1 MVVSIEAVYEGGTY
15 ELKRD
20 NQTGL
25 YTAKIEAIHRNPKAN
40 ERYSYYPVMLRIT
53 DDAGNT
59 TIKTIADAEI
69 GDDLLLVVREEQ
81 LFPLKFIVANEK
93 GEELGYVKEAN
104 YLDLELGET
113 NDFEL
118 EFSTEAWREEAYN
131 WGYRIFIPNT
141 EYGGLLEERKTSIGQ
156 GTVTWLGYTWRGLL
170 SQKIIQPPDG
180 ATHLVVSGDAN
191 KIIEDIIGN
200 RFGSLFVAETEAS
213 GIELRNYQFDR
224 YCTVLEGLEKMLASK
239 QARLKICY
247 KQGTPGLLD
256 GAVYLSAV
264 PVADW
269 SEHLEYSQ
277 DGRLTFTTE
286 DYRRGINHLICA
298 GEGEGTER
306 KILHLYV
313 QKDGSIIQDKPY
325 YTGLAER
332 EALYS
337 YTSADD
343 LEQLKKDGI
352 KHLESLM
359 NYREMEAHIDNVDVD
374 IGDIVGGRD
383 RITGMS
389 IQQPVVGKILTVK
402 DGETD
407 VEYKLKGAK

>member
-1 MVVSIEAVYEGGTY
+1 MVVSVEAVYEGGTY
-15 ELKRD
+15 PLKKD
-20 NQTGL
+20 SQTGV
-25 YTAKIEAIHRNPKAN
+25 YTAKIEAIQKKLKTE

-53 DDAGNT
+53 DDAGNVT
-59 TIKTIADAEI
+59 VKTISDAEL
-69 GDDLLLVVREEQ
+69 GKDLLLVVREEQ
-81 LFPLKFIVANEK
+81 FFPLKFIVANEK

-104 YLDLELGET
+104 YIDLELGET
-113 NDFEL
+113 NDFEV
-118 EFSTEAWREEAYN
+118 EFSADAWKEETYN

-141 EYGGLLEERKTSIGQ
+141 EYGGLLEERKTSTGQ

-170 SQKIIQPPDG
+170 NQKIIQPPDG
-180 ATHLVVSGDAN
+180 ETHLTVSGDAN
-191 KIIEDIIGN
+191 KIIKDIIGS
-200 RFGSLFVAETEAS
+200 RFGSLFVAETEGS
-213 GIELRNYQFDR
+213 GIEFKNYQFDR

-256 GAVYLSAV
+256 SAVLLSAV
-264 PVADW
+264 PITDW

-298 GEGEGTER
+298 GEGEGIER
-306 KILHLYV
+306 QILHLYV
-313 QKDGSIIQDKPY
+313 QKDGSIGETQY
-325 YTGLAER
+325 YTGLEER

-337 YTSADD
+337 YTSMND

-352 KHLESLM
+352 KQLESLK
-359 NYREMEAHIDNVDVD
+359 NYRGMEAHINNVDVD
-374 IGDIVGGRD
+374 IGDMVGGRD
-383 RITGMS
+383 RVTGMS
-389 IQQPVVGKILTVK
+389 IQQPVVGKILTIK

>member
-20 NQTGL
+20 SQTGL
-25 YTAKIEAIHRNPKAN
+25 YTAKIEAIRKNLKTD

-59 TIKTIADAEI
+59 TVKTIADAEI

-93 GEELGYVKEAN
+93 GEELGYIKEAE
-104 YLDLELGET
+104 YIDLDLGDT
-113 NDFEL
+113 NDFEIQL
-118 EFSTEAWREEAYN
+118 STDTWKKEAYN
-131 WGYRIFIPNT
+131 WGYRIFVPNT
-141 EYGGLLEERKTSIGQ
+141 EYGGLLEERKTSTSQKTI
-156 GTVTWLGYTWRGLL
+156 TWLGYTWRGLL
-170 SQKIIQPPDG
+170 SQKIIQPPDNE
-180 ATHLVVSGDAN
+180 THLVVSGDAN
-191 KIIEDIIGN
+191 RIIEDIIGN

-239 QARLKICY
+239 LARLKICY

-256 GAVYLSAV
+256 SVVSLSAV
-264 PVADW
+264 PITDW

-277 DGRLTFTTE
+277 DGRLTFTTA
-286 DYRRGINHLICA
+286 DYRRGVNHLICA

-325 YTGLAER
+325 YAGLAER

>member
-1 MVVSIEAVYEGGTY
+1 MVVSVEVIYEGGTY
-15 ELKRD
+15 PLRKD
-20 NQTGL
+20 SQTGA
-25 YTAKIEAIHRNPKAN
+25 YTAKIEAIQKKLKTD
-40 ERYSYYPVMLRIT
+40 ERYSYYPMMLRIT
-53 DDAGNT
+53 DDAGNVT
-59 TIKTIADAEI
+59 VKTISDAEI
-69 GDDLLLVVREEQ
+69 GKDLLLVVREEQ

-118 EFSTEAWREEAYN
+118 EFSTDAWKEETYS

-141 EYGGLLEERKTSIGQ
+141 EYGGLLEERKTSTGQ

-170 SQKIIQPPDG
+170 SQKIIQPPDNE
-180 ATHLVVSGDAN
+180 THLVVSGDAN
-191 KIIEDIIGN
+191 KIIKDIIGS

-224 YCTVLEGLEKMLASK
+224 YCTILEGLEKMLASK
-239 QARLKICY
+239 QARLKISY

-256 GAVYLSAV
+256 SAVLLSAV
-264 PVADW
+264 PITDW

-277 DGRLTFTTE
+277 DGRLNFTTE

-298 GEGEGTER
+298 GEGEGIER
-306 KILHLYV
+306 QILHLYV
-313 QKDGSIIQDKPY
+313 QKDGSIGETQY
-325 YTGLAER
+325 YTGLEER

-337 YTSADD
+337 YTSMEN
-343 LEQLKKDGI
+343 LEQLKKDGM
-352 KHLESLM
+352 KQLESLK
-359 NYREMEAHIDNVDVD
+359 NYSGMEAHINNVDVD
-374 IGDIVGGRD
+374 IGDMVGGRD
-383 RITGMS
+383 RVTGMS
-389 IQQPVVGKILTVK
+389 IQQPVVGKILTIK

>member
-1 MVVSIEAVYEGGTY
+1 MVVSVEAIYEDATY
-15 ELKRD
+15 PLEKD
-20 NQTGL
+20 NKTGF
-25 YTAKIEAIHRNPKAN
+25 YTAKIEPIKKFKVGKESKYCPI
-40 ERYSYYPVMLRIT
+40 MLCIT
-53 DDAGNT
+53 DSKGKAFT
-59 TIKTIADAEI
+59 KTISDAEI
-69 GDDLLLVVREEQ
+69 KDNFLRIKEEQ
-81 LFPLKFIVANEK
+81 FFPLKFIVANEK

-104 YLDLELGET
+104 YIDLELGEN

-118 EFSTEAWREEAYN
+118 EFSTDAWKEEAYN

-141 EYGGLLEERKTSIGQ
+141 EYGGLLEERKTSTSQNI
-156 GTVTWLGYTWRGLL
+156 VTWLGYTWRGLL

-191 KIIEDIIGN
+191 RIIEDIIGN
-200 RFGSLFVAETEAS
+200 RFGSLFVVETEAS
-213 GIELRNYQFDR
+213 GIELKNYQFDR

-239 QARLKICY
+239 QARLKISY
-247 KQGTPGLLD
+247 KQGTPRLLD
-256 GAVYLSAV
+256 GAVLLSAV
-264 PVADW
+264 QVTDW
-269 SEHLEYSQ
+269 SEYLEYSQ

-306 KILHLYV
+306 QILHLYV
-313 QKDGSIIQDKPY
+313 QKDGSIGETQY
-325 YTGLAER
+325 YTGLEER

-337 YTSADD
+337 YTSMED

-352 KHLESLM
+352 KQLESLR
-359 NYREMEAHIDNVDVD
+359 NYRGMEAHINNVDVD

-383 RITGMS
+383 RVTGMS
-389 IQQPVVGKILTVK
+389 IQQPVIGKILTVK
-402 DGETD
+402 NNEID

>member
-1 MVVSIEAVYEGGTY
+1 MVVSVEAICEDATY
-15 ELKRD
+15 PLEKD
-20 NQTGL
+20 NKTGF
-25 YTAKIEAIHRNPKAN
+25 YTAKIELIKKFKVGEESNYCPI
-40 ERYSYYPVMLRIT
+40 MLCIT
-53 DDAGNT
+53 DSKGNAFT
-59 TIKTIADAEI
+59 KTISDVEI
-69 GDDLLLVVREEQ
+69 KDDLLLIKEEQ

-93 GEELGYVKEAN
+93 GEELGYMKEAN
-104 YLDLELGET
+104 YIDLELGET

-118 EFSTEAWREEAYN
+118 EFSADAWKEEAYN

-141 EYGGLLEERKTSIGQ
+141 EYGGLLEERKTSTGQ

-170 SQKIIQPPDG
+170 NQKIIQPPNG
-180 ATHLVVSGDAN
+180 ETHLTVSGDAN
-191 KIIEDIIGN
+191 KIIKDIIGS

-213 GIELRNYQFDR
+213 GIEIRNYQFDR
-224 YCTVLEGLEKMLASK
+224 YCTVLEGLEKMLTGK

-256 GAVYLSAV
+256 GAVLLSAV
-264 PVADW
+264 PITDW

-306 KILHLYV
+306 QILHLYV
-313 QKDGSIIQDKPY
+313 QKDGSIGETQY
-325 YTGLAER
+325 YTGLEER

-337 YTSADD
+337 YASMED

-352 KHLESLM
+352 KQLESLR
-359 NYREMEAHIDNVDVD
+359 NYRGMEAHINNVDVD

-383 RITGMS
+383 RVTGMS
-389 IQQPVVGKILTVK
+389 IQQPVIGKILTVK
-402 DGETD
+402 NNEID

>member
-1 MVVSIEAVYEGGTY
+1 MVVSTEAIYKGIIYPLEKDY
-15 ELKRD
+15 K
-20 NQTGL
+20 TGF
-25 YTAKIEAIHRNPKAN
+25 YTAKIEPNKIKKFKTDEQSKYCPI
-40 ERYSYYPVMLRIT
+40 MLCIT
-53 DDAGNT
+53 DNKGKAFT
-59 TIKTIADAEI
+59 KTISDAEI
-69 GDDLLLVVREEQ
+69 RDELLLVKEEQ
-81 LFPLKFIVANEK
+81 LFPLKFTVANEK
-93 GEELGYVKEAN
+93 GEELGYIKEAN
-104 YLDLELGET
+104 CLDMELGET

-118 EFSTEAWREEAYN
+118 EFSADAWKEEAYN

-141 EYGGLLEERKTSIGQ
+141 EYGGLLEERKTSTGQ

-170 SQKIIQPPDG
+170 NQKIIQPPDG
-180 ATHLVVSGDAN
+180 ETHLTVSGDAN
-191 KIIEDIIGN
+191 KIIKDIIGS
-200 RFGSLFVAETEAS
+200 RFGSLFVAETEGS
-213 GIELRNYQFDR
+213 GIEFKNYQFDR
-224 YCTVLEGLEKMLASK
+224 YCTVLEGLKKMLASK

-256 GAVYLSAV
+256 SAVLLSAV
-264 PVADW
+264 PITDW

-306 KILHLYV
+306 KVLHLYV
-313 QKDGSIIQDKPY
+313 QEDGSIVQDKPY

-337 YTSADD
+337 YTSAED
-343 LEQLKKDGI
+343 LEQFKKDGI
-352 KHLESLM
+352 KHLESLR

-389 IQQPVVGKILTVK
+389 IQHPVVGKILTIK
-402 DGETD
+402 DGEID

>member
-1 MVVSIEAVYEGGTY
+1 MVVSVEAVYEGGTY
-15 ELKRD
+15 PLKKD
-20 NQTGL
+20 SQTGA
-25 YTAKIEAIHRNPKAN
+25 YTAKIEAIQKKLKTE

-53 DDAGNT
+53 DDAGNVT
-59 TIKTIADAEI
+59 VKTISDAEI
-69 GDDLLLVVREEQ
+69 GQNLLLVVREEQ
-81 LFPLKFIVANEK
+81 FFPLKFIVANEK

-104 YLDLELGET
+104 YIDLELGEN

-118 EFSTEAWREEAYN
+118 EFSTDAWKEEAYN

-141 EYGGLLEERKTSIGQ
+141 EYGGLLEERKTTTGQ

-170 SQKIIQPPDG
+170 NQKIIQPPDG
-180 ATHLVVSGDAN
+180 ETHLTVSGDAN
-191 KIIEDIIGN
+191 KIIKHIIGS

-213 GIELRNYQFDR
+213 GIEIRNYQFDR
-224 YCTVLEGLEKMLASK
+224 YCTVLEGLEKMLAGK

-256 GAVYLSAV
+256 SAVLLSAV
-264 PVADW
+264 PITDW

-306 KILHLYV
+306 QVLHLYV
-313 QKDGSIIQDKPY
+313 QGDGSILQDKPY
-325 YTGLAER
+325 YSGLAER

-337 YTSADD
+337 YTSVED

-352 KHLESLM
+352 KQLESLK
-359 NYREMEAHIDNVDVD
+359 NYRGMEAHINNVDVD

-383 RITGMS
+383 RVTGMS
-389 IQQPVVGKILTVK
+389 IQQPVVGKILTIK

>member
-1 MVVSIEAVYEGGTY
+1 MVVSVEVIYEGGTY
-15 ELKRD
+15 PLRKD
-20 NQTGL
+20 SQTGA
-25 YTAKIEAIHRNPKAN
+25 YTAKIEAIQKKLKTD
-40 ERYSYYPVMLRIT
+40 ERYSYYPMMLRIT
-53 DDAGNT
+53 DDAGNVT
-59 TIKTIADAEI
+59 VKTISDAEI
-69 GDDLLLVVREEQ
+69 GKDLLLVVREEQ

-118 EFSTEAWREEAYN
+118 EFSTDAWKEETYS
-131 WGYRIFIPNT
+131 WEYRIFIPNT
-141 EYGGLLEERKTSIGQ
+141 EYGGLLEERKTSTGQ

-170 SQKIIQPPDG
+170 SQKIIQPPDNE
-180 ATHLVVSGDAN
+180 THLVVSGDAN
-191 KIIEDIIGN
+191 KIIKDIIGS

-224 YCTVLEGLEKMLASK
+224 YCTILEGLEKMLASK
-239 QARLKICY
+239 QARLKISY

-256 GAVYLSAV
+256 SAVLLSAV
-264 PVADW
+264 PITDW

-277 DGRLTFTTE
+277 DGRLNFTTE

-298 GEGEGTER
+298 GEGEGIER
-306 KILHLYV
+306 QILHLYV
-313 QKDGSIIQDKPY
+313 QKDGSIGETQY
-325 YTGLAER
+325 YTGLEER

-337 YTSADD
+337 YTSMEN
-343 LEQLKKDGI
+343 LEQLKKDGM
-352 KHLESLM
+352 KQLESLK
-359 NYREMEAHIDNVDVD
+359 NYSGMEAHINNVDVD
-374 IGDIVGGRD
+374 IGDMVGGRD
-383 RITGMS
+383 RVTGMS
-389 IQQPVVGKILTVK
+389 IQQPVVGKILTIK

>member
-1 MVVSIEAVYEGGTY
+1 MVVSVEAVYEDATY
-15 ELKRD
+15 PLEKD
-20 NQTGL
+20 NKTGF
-25 YTAKIEAIHRNPKAN
+25 YTAKIEPIKKFKVGEESKYCPI
-40 ERYSYYPVMLRIT
+40 MLCVT
-53 DDAGNT
+53 DNKGNAFT
-59 TIKTIADAEI
+59 KTISDVEI
-69 GDDLLLVVREEQ
+69 KAHLLLLKQEQ

-104 YLDLELGET
+104 YIDLELGET

-118 EFSTEAWREEAYN
+118 EFSADAWKEEAYN

-141 EYGGLLEERKTSIGQ
+141 EYGGLLEERKTSTGQ

-170 SQKIIQPPDG
+170 NQKIIQPPNG
-180 ATHLVVSGDAN
+180 ETHLTVSGDAN
-191 KIIEDIIGN
+191 KIIKDIIGS

-213 GIELRNYQFDR
+213 GIEIRNYQFDR
-224 YCTVLEGLEKMLASK
+224 YCTVLEGLEKMLAGK

-256 GAVYLSAV
+256 SAVLLSAV
-264 PVADW
+264 PITDW

-306 KILHLYV
+306 QVLHLYV
-313 QKDGSIIQDKPY
+313 QGDGSILQDKPY
-325 YTGLAER
+325 YSGLAER

-337 YTSADD
+337 YTSVED

-352 KHLESLM
+352 KQLESLK
-359 NYREMEAHIDNVDVD
+359 NYRGMEAHINNVDVD
-374 IGDIVGGRD
+374 IGDMVGGRD
-383 RITGMS
+383 RVTGMS
-389 IQQPVVGKILTVK
+389 IQQPVVGKILTIK
-402 DGETD
+402 DGEID